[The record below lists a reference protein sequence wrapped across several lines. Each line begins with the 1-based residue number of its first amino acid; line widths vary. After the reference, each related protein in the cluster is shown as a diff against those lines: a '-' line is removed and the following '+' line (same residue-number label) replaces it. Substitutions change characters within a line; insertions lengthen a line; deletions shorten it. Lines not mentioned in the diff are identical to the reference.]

1 MKEQNL
7 IERLKDMPKETKLY
21 SPMYGDLWLADVDKE
36 NEIITCYLYP
46 FHKDA
51 TRAILE
57 QEPTVAFFSTGKTGL
72 PNFNVS
78 KECML
83 FLNKSKNWD

>member
-1 MKEQNL
+1 MESIIKYLRE
-7 IERLKDMPKETKLY
+7 KPKGTKLY
-21 SPMYGDLWLADVDKE
+21 SPMYGDLWLAEIDEE
-36 NEIITCYLYP
+36 NSIITCYLYP
-46 FHKDA
+46 LHKGC

-57 QEPTVAFFSTGKTGL
+57 QEPTVSFFSNGTTGL

-83 FLNKSKNWD
+83 FPNKDKKWELI